1 MYFQIER
8 RVSDFLRLE
17 CREKKSVNTNL
28 HGKQSGGNKMAKNKF
43 SIPKSGKIIA
53 NDHEVN
59 CKCRQSDKK
68 WLPFYQMTGAC
79 LANKNKIEMRENWI
93 KK

>member
-28 HGKQSGGNKMAKNKF
+28 HGKQSGGKKMAKNKF
-43 SIPKSGKIIA
+43 SFPKNGKMIA
-53 NDHEVN
+53 NAVN
-59 CKCRQSDKK
+59 LIRIYLSIDLKT
-68 WLPFYQMTGAC
+68 L
-79 LANKNKIEMRENWI
+79 
-93 KK
+93 

>member
-43 SIPKSGKIIA
+43 STPKKWE
-53 NDHEVN
+53 NN
-59 CKCRQSDKK
+59 CKC
-68 WLPFYQMTGAC
+68 C
-79 LANKNKIEMRENWI
+79 
-93 KK
+93 

>member
-28 HGKQSGGNKMAKNKF
+28 HGKQSGGNKMAKKSF
-43 SIPKSGKIIA
+43 QFPKNGKIIA
-53 NDHEVN
+53 NAVN
-59 CKCRQSDKK
+59 LIRNGGCFTR
-68 WLPFYQMTGAC
+68 
-79 LANKNKIEMRENWI
+79 
-93 KK
+93 